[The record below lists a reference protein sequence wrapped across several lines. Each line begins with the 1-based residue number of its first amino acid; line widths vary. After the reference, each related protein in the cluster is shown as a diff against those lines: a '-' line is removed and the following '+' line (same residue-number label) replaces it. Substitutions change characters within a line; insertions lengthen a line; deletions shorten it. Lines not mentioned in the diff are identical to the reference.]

1 MVAISHAARKVE
13 HPLTSSLKFC
23 IRALSHVDSA
33 GRPLSKN
40 TNEFTFHF
48 VSKKELKDI
57 RVPRFCEVY
66 EKGETDT
73 NKVLT

>member
-1 MVAISHAARKVE
+1 MLQERWNTHWLLYQSAV
-13 HPLTSSLKFC
+13 T
-23 IRALSHVDSA
+23 HVDSA
-33 GRPLSKN
+33 GYPLSKN

-73 NKVLT
+73 NKVLV